1 MRLNARAFAL
11 AAAILSGV
19 VSFLLTLLSVLTEFA
34 KDFFDVIAPFHPGYS
49 PYKHSF
55 IGALISGIWM
65 FVYGYI
71 LGAIFTLLYN
81 SLVKE
86 AKE

>member
-1 MRLNARAFAL
+1 MKLNVKAFVL
-11 AAAILSGV
+11 AAAILSGA
-19 VSFLLTLLSVLTEFA
+19 VSFLLTLLSVLTGFA
-34 KDFFDVIAPFHPGYS
+34 KEFFDIIAPFHPGYS

-71 LGAIFTLLYN
+71 ISAGFAFLYN

>member
-1 MRLNARAFAL
+1 MKLNGKAFAL

-19 VSFLLTLLSVLTEFA
+19 ASFLLTLLSVLTGFA
-34 KDFFDVIAPFHPGYS
+34 KEFFDIIAPFHPGYS

-71 LGAIFTLLYN
+71 FGAVFTALYN